1 MSFTDWLTSL
11 PNLLHVEPR
20 RRRRRG
26 FPSSSPSHCILVN
39 EALLLLSSTTLYA
52 PLRLL
57 ENHRAV
63 NQRRPLH
70 HLSRIICHWQW
81 EQNKPRLLISKS
93 SMNIPRRVLSS
104 RRVNKDF
111 LLADYQSKLESLYED
126 NHRFIWQIPFGILG
140 TLKTTTK
147 EEESAWENFAVNG
160 PWLMMLLHIEEA
172 EKKNAV
178 FQLFASIKWGFHF
191 WIAFVV
197 FGRARRQ
204 RRLSA
209 FKRKFEIFAL
219 FLLLKAISHFI
230 LCCKAISYERSTN
243 ARSFTR

>member
-11 PNLLHVEPR
+11 PNLLHVEPK
-20 RRRRRG
+20 RRRRG

-172 EKKNAV
+172 EKKM
-178 FQLFASIKWGFHF
+178 LFFSSLLPSNE
-191 WIAFVV
+191 AFT
-197 FGRARRQ
+197 
-204 RRLSA
+204 
-209 FKRKFEIFAL
+209 FELLLL
-219 FLLLKAISHFI
+219 FLDARGDSGGSVLLKGNSRFSLFFCYSRLFPTLFCAV
-230 LCCKAISYERSTN
+230 RP
-243 ARSFTR
+243 

>member
-160 PWLMMLLHIEEA
+160 PWLMMLHIEEA
-172 EKKNAV
+172 EKNAV

-209 FKRKFEIFAL
+209 FKKGNSRFSL
-219 FLLLKAISHFI
+219 FFCYSRLFPTLFCAV
-230 LCCKAISYERSTN
+230 RP
-243 ARSFTR
+243 